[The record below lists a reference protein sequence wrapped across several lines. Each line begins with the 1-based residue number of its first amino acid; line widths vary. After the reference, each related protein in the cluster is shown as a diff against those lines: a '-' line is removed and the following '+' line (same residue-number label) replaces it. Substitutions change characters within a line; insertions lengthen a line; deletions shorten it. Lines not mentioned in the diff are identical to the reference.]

1 MMRVCITTTTE
12 NLKSVFLKVA
22 KIISNA
28 GLQLDVLEV
37 GAKFDQ
43 LRRHLTRIVKD
54 QNHSRRVSEHNR
66 TFFAFVWSNLVEE
79 LSTALS
85 VKTENSPNVNC
96 EEECLEVFCV
106 NVAP

>member
-1 MMRVCITTTTE
+1 VIHRVEAEVKKLKLVQKWHPAAKQVDMM
-12 NLKSVFLKVA
+12 
-22 KIISNA
+22 
-28 GLQLDVLEV
+28 Q
-37 GAKFDQ
+37 DQ

-66 TFFAFVWSNLVEE
+66 TFFAFVWSDLVEE